1 MTEDMM
7 LVDEGMNAMSVAA
20 DLTSQSSFYCSF
32 KPESSEDKAK
42 LYNMMNDVD
51 ERLGDNVNNILEI
64 KDVFVEP
71 VQLTREDGT
80 VAVCP
85 RVVLMDVTGKTYGC
99 VSMGVYNALKKLIAV
114 YGEPTWAEG
123 LKVIPKQIQK
133 DKRRMLTISVVRE

>member
-1 MTEDMM
+1 MTEDMI
-7 LVDEGMNAMSVAA
+7 LADEGMNAISVAS

-32 KPESSEDKAK
+32 KPETNEDKAK

-51 ERLGDNVNNILEI
+51 ERLSDHVNNALEI

-71 VQLTREDGT
+71 VSLTREDGT

-85 RVVLMDVTGKTYGC
+85 RVVLMDVNGITYGC

-114 YGEPTWAEG
+114 YGEPTWDG
-123 LKVIPKQIQK
+123 LKIVPKQIQK
-133 DKRRMLTISVVRE
+133 DKRRMLTISVAR